1 MKKYSKAIIVLFIA
15 AAGVFI
21 LKNAGFIDKLKEAD
35 FIGEPIETL
44 GASEEATTS
53 SATAPSEVSLRAVG
67 DIDCDGTLDTVIAH
81 TDDEFDWSPFNIY
94 VIWGDG
100 RHTEMQI
107 DSDCLSSIS
116 KLYLVDITGDDRLDI
131 VMPDLGHSDTRGSI
145 STLIMTYS
153 DGTFKELSLFDGKF
167 FNRTYTTY
175 CAEKQLDADNRLIGL
190 SVVSLPSGNVISL
203 PFIYDVSSDILPAD
217 PDSIE
222 NVFVDTWQP
231 ISGDV
236 VRLPDGTWGL
246 KFLTAAHYGFYMESD
261 ETVETIRLGD
271 GYIYAFIKYRNG
283 VWSVVDEFFSENF
296 FSETEAALEP
306 DQRQILAIESEG
318 VFDAWIFK
326 FYSGTGNFLFQ
337 RMQRV

>member
-21 LKNAGFIDKLKEAD
+21 LKNAGFIGKLKEAD

-116 KLYLVDITGDDRLDI
+116 KL
-131 VMPDLGHSDTRGSI
+131 
-145 STLIMTYS
+145 
-153 DGTFKELSLFDGKF
+153 
-167 FNRTYTTY
+167 
-175 CAEKQLDADNRLIGL
+175 
-190 SVVSLPSGNVISL
+190 
-203 PFIYDVSSDILPAD
+203 
-217 PDSIE
+217 
-222 NVFVDTWQP
+222 
-231 ISGDV
+231 
-236 VRLPDGTWGL
+236 
-246 KFLTAAHYGFYMESD
+246 
-261 ETVETIRLGD
+261 
-271 GYIYAFIKYRNG
+271 
-283 VWSVVDEFFSENF
+283 
-296 FSETEAALEP
+296 
-306 DQRQILAIESEG
+306 
-318 VFDAWIFK
+318 
-326 FYSGTGNFLFQ
+326 
-337 RMQRV
+337 